1 MRNNL
6 DRHLSAVRN
15 LGILAHVDAGKTTV
29 TERILYAT
37 GTTHK
42 RGEVHDG
49 TTITDFDPQ
58 ERDRGITIFAA
69 AVSCDWDGHRINLID
84 TPGHV
89 DFADEVGRSLRVLDG
104 AVAVFDAV
112 AGVEPQSE
120 SVWRQADRHG
130 VPRIAFV
137 NKLDRVGADLD
148 TAVASI
154 RERLHPVPLVV
165 QLPIGTENAFTGV
178 VDLLR
183 MRALTW
189 NDGSDTAAET
199 VVEAVVEAVVP
210 EELREEALR
219 RRRMLEEAV
228 AERHPAA
235 LEEFCD
241 RETLSADTLSRALRD
256 LTRTGDGVVVLCG
269 SAYRNRGIEPL
280 LDAVVAYLPSP
291 LDVPPVCGMRDGVD
305 GMRHAD
311 GEMHKAVN
319 DMQESVD
326 RMQDG
331 ADDVQGGVD
340 RMQDGADDV
349 QGGVDRMQDGADDV
363 QGGVDRMQDGA
374 DDVQG
379 GVDRMQDVVGEQRA
393 ADPAA
398 PFAALAFKVSATPT
412 GRLTYLRVYSG
423 TIEKGD
429 AVWESGA
436 RRTERIGRI
445 LSVQADRH
453 AQLERAVAGDIV
465 AVVGLKSARAGS
477 TLCAPGAPIVLE
489 PPGVPEPVVSVAVEA
504 LASTDA
510 DRLASALARLAEEDP
525 SLVVRTDPETGQTVL
540 SGMGELHLEVAVEKV
555 RRGLGVEVNVG
566 RPRVTYRETVARGVS
581 GLVFRHVK
589 QDGGAG
595 QFAQVV
601 LDVEPLGAAGVGSA
615 GGAEGSGGDT
625 EIGAESGFVFRSAVV
640 GGRVPQEYVRAVE
653 AGCRD
658 ALAEGPLGGHPV
670 TGLRVTLTDGAT
682 HVKDSSEMAFRTAG
696 RLGLREALRG
706 CAMVLLEPVVEVT
719 VTVPQD
725 AVGGVLGD
733 LAARRG
739 RVTDSTVRGGSAVV
753 TATVPLAELFGYAT
767 RLRSRTQGRGTF
779 SARPTGYAPAPA
791 SAATPGAATMK

>member
-1 MRNNL
+1 MRTHVSTHTPTNPL
-6 DRHLSAVRN
+6 ATVRN

-29 TERILYAT
+29 TERILYTT

-49 TTITDFDPQ
+49 TTVTDFDPQ

-69 AVSCDWDGHRINLID
+69 AVSCSWDGHRINLID

-89 DFADEVGRSLRVLDG
+89 DFADEVERSLRVLDG

-137 NKLDRVGADLD
+137 NKMDRTGADLD

-154 RERLHPVPLVV
+154 RERLHPAPLVV
-165 QLPIGTENAFTGV
+165 QLPIGAEHRFTGV
-178 VDLLR
+178 VDLVR
-183 MRALTW
+183 MRALVW
-189 NDGSDTAAET
+189 ADGAET
-199 VVEAVVEAVVP
+199 AEEGPVP
-210 EELREEALR
+210 DALREEAAR
-219 RRRMLEEAV
+219 RRRLLEEAV

-241 RETLSADTLSRALRD
+241 RETLTAATLAAALRD

-269 SAYRNRGIEPL
+269 SAYRNRGVEPL
-280 LDAVVAYLPSP
+280 LDAAVAYLPSP
-291 LDVPPVCGMRDGVD
+291 LDVPPVLGTRDGTEEE
-305 GMRHAD
+305 RT
-311 GEMHKAVN
+311 
-319 DMQESVD
+319 
-326 RMQDG
+326 
-331 ADDVQGGVD
+331 
-340 RMQDGADDV
+340 
-349 QGGVDRMQDGADDV
+349 
-363 QGGVDRMQDGA
+363 
-374 DDVQG
+374 
-379 GVDRMQDVVGEQRA
+379 

-398 PFAALAFKVSATPT
+398 PMAALAFKVNATPT

-429 AVWESGA
+429 TVWDAGT

-445 LSVQADRH
+445 LRVRADRH
-453 AQLERAVAGDIV
+453 DPLDRAVAGDIV

-477 TLCAPGAPIVLE
+477 TLCAPGAPLLLE
-489 PPGVPEPVVSVAVEA
+489 PPGVAEPVVHVAVEA
-504 LASTDA
+504 RRSTDT
-510 DRLASALARLAEEDP
+510 DRLASALARLTEEDP
-525 SLVVRTDPETGQTVL
+525 SLAVRTDPETGQTVL
-540 SGMGELHLEVAVEKV
+540 SGMGELHLEVAMERV
-555 RRGLGVEVNVG
+555 RREYGLEVSVG
-566 RPRVTYRETVARGVS
+566 RPGVAYRETVGEGVT
-581 GLVFRHVK
+581 GFVHRHVK

-595 QFAQVV
+595 QFAHVV
-601 LDVEPLGAAGVGSA
+601 LDVEPWEPDGDE
-615 GGAEGSGGDT
+615 GAEGRG
-625 EIGAESGFVFRSAVV
+625 GFVFRSTVT

-670 TGLRVTLTDGAT
+670 TGLRVTLTDGQT
-682 HVKDSSEMAFRTAG
+682 HVKDSSDTAFRTAG
-696 RLGLREALRG
+696 RFGLRDALRAS
-706 CAMVLLEPVVEVT
+706 AMVLLEPVVDVT
-719 VTVPQD
+719 VTVPED

-739 RVTDSTVRGGSAVV
+739 RVTGSGTRAGATVV

-779 SARPTGYAPAPA
+779 TARPTGYAPAPA
-791 SAATPGAATMK
+791 TAVTGVR

>member
-6 DRHLSAVRN
+6 DRQLRAVRN

-37 GTTHK
+37 GATHR

-49 TTITDFDPQ
+49 TTVTDFDPQ

-69 AVSCDWDGHRINLID
+69 AVSCDWDGHRVNLID

-89 DFADEVGRSLRVLDG
+89 DFADEVERALRVLDG

-137 NKLDRVGADLD
+137 NKLDRAGAGLD
-148 TAVASI
+148 AAVESI
-154 RERLHPVPLVV
+154 RARLHPVPLAV
-165 QLPIGTENAFTGV
+165 QLPIGVEDGFTGV

-189 NDGSDTAAET
+189 SDGADTA
-199 VVEAVVEAVVP
+199 VEGAVP
-210 EELREEALR
+210 EELREESLR
-219 RRRMLEEAV
+219 RRRLLEEAV

-241 RETLSADTLSRALRD
+241 HETLSAATLSGALRD
-256 LTRTGDGVVVLCG
+256 LTRTGDVLVVLCG

-291 LDVPPVCGMRDGVD
+291 LDVPPVSGAREGDAGPHGAHHGGDASGDGGRDQV
-305 GMRHAD
+305 R
-311 GEMHKAVN
+311 
-319 DMQESVD
+319 
-326 RMQDG
+326 
-331 ADDVQGGVD
+331 
-340 RMQDGADDV
+340 
-349 QGGVDRMQDGADDV
+349 
-363 QGGVDRMQDGA
+363 
-374 DDVQG
+374 
-379 GVDRMQDVVGEQRA
+379 EQRP
-393 ADPAA
+393 ADPDA
-398 PFAALAFKVSATPT
+398 PFAALAFKVAATAT

-445 LSVQADRH
+445 LRVQADRH
-453 AQLERAVAGDIV
+453 ARLERAVAGDIV

-477 TLCAPGAPIVLE
+477 TLCAPGAPVVLE
-489 PPGVPEPVVSVAVEA
+489 PPGVPDPVVSVAVEPRTSA
-504 LASTDA
+504 DA
-510 DRLASALARLAEEDP
+510 DRLATALARLAEEDP
-525 SLVVRTDPETGQTVL
+525 SLAVRTDAETGQTVL
-540 SGMGELHLEVAVEKV
+540 SGMGELHLEVAVEKI
-555 RRGLGVEVNVG
+555 RRGHGLEVAVG
-566 RPRVTYRETVARGVS
+566 RPRVTYRETVVRGVS

-595 QFAQVV
+595 QFAHVV
-601 LDVEPLGAAGVGSA
+601 LDVEPLGP
-615 GGAEGSGGDT
+615 GGGCGADGDVET
-625 EIGAESGFVFRSAVV
+625 GFEFRSAVV

-670 TGLRVTLTDGAT
+670 VGVRVTLVDGAT
-682 HVKDSSEMAFRTAG
+682 HVKDSSETAFRTAG
-696 RLGLREALRG
+696 RFGLREALRG
-706 CAMVLLEPVVEVT
+706 CAMVLLEPVVEVA
-719 VTVPQD
+719 VTVPED
-725 AVGGVLGD
+725 AVGAVLGD
-733 LAARRG
+733 LSGRRG
-739 RVTDSTVRGGSAVV
+739 RITDSTVRGGSAVV

-767 RLRSRTQGRGTF
+767 RLRSRTQGRGSFT
-779 SARPTGYAPAPA
+779 ARPTGYAPAPA
-791 SAATPGAATMK
+791 AAPTR

>member
-6 DRHLSAVRN
+6 DRRHLSTVRN

-49 TTITDFDPQ
+49 TTVTDFDPQ

-69 AVSCDWDGHRINLID
+69 AVSCDWNGHRVNLID

-89 DFADEVGRSLRVLDG
+89 DFADEVERALRVLDG

-137 NKLDRVGADLD
+137 NKMDRAGADLD
-148 TAVASI
+148 TAVASL
-154 RERLHPVPLVV
+154 RARLHPVPLVV
-165 QLPIGTENAFTGV
+165 HLPIGSEDTFTGV

-183 MRALTW
+183 LRSLTW
-189 NDGSDTAAET
+189 GDGNDTA
-199 VVEAVVEAVVP
+199 VEGDVP
-210 EELREEALR
+210 ETLREEALR
-219 RRRMLEEAV
+219 RRRLLEETV

-241 RETLSADTLSRALRD
+241 RETLSAETLTAALRE
-256 LTRTGDGVVVLCG
+256 LTRTGDGLVVLCG

-280 LDAVVAYLPSP
+280 LDAVVDYLPSP
-291 LDVPPVCGMRDGVD
+291 LDVPAVCGVRDGVD
-305 GMRHAD
+305 RMRRGGDRSEATVGDMQSAADRMRHA
-311 GEMHKAVN
+311 
-319 DMQESVD
+319 
-326 RMQDG
+326 
-331 ADDVQGGVD
+331 ADE
-340 RMQDGADDV
+340 R
-349 QGGVDRMQDGADDV
+349 RP
-363 QGGVDRMQDGA
+363 
-374 DDVQG
+374 
-379 GVDRMQDVVGEQRA
+379 

-398 PFAALAFKVSATPT
+398 PFAALAFKVGATPT

-429 AVWESGA
+429 PVWESGTG
-436 RRTERIGRI
+436 RVERIGRI
-445 LSVQADRH
+445 LRVQADRH
-453 AQLERAVAGDIV
+453 AQVDRAVAGDIV
-465 AVVGLKSARAGS
+465 AVVGLKSARPGS
-477 TLCAPGAPIVLE
+477 TLCAPGAPLVLE
-489 PPGVPEPVVSVAVEA
+489 PPGVADPVVSVAVEA
-504 LASTDA
+504 CRSTDT

-525 SLVVRTDPETGQTVL
+525 SLVVRTDSETGQTVL
-540 SGMGELHLEVAVEKV
+540 SGMGELHLEVAVEKI
-555 RRGLGVEVNVG
+555 RRALGLDVNVG
-566 RPRVTYRETVARGVS
+566 RPRVTYRETVGRGVS
-581 GLVFRHVK
+581 GVVYRHVK

-595 QFAQVV
+595 QFAHVV
-601 LDVEPLGAAGVGSA
+601 LDVEALE
-615 GGAEGSGGDT
+615 EGF
-625 EIGAESGFVFRSAVV
+625 EFRSAVV

-682 HVKDSSEMAFRTAG
+682 HVKDSSDTAFRTAG
-696 RLGLREALRG
+696 RFALREALRA

-719 VTVPQD
+719 VTVPED
-725 AVGGVLGD
+725 GVGGVLGD

-739 RVTDSTVRGGSAVV
+739 RVTDSLVRGGSAVV

-779 SARPTGYAPAPA
+779 TARPTGYAPAPA
-791 SAATPGAATMK
+791 AAMTS

>member
-1 MRNNL
+1 MRTNNPNPL
-6 DRHLSAVRN
+6 AVVRN

-29 TERILYAT
+29 TERILFAT

-49 TTITDFDPQ
+49 TTVTDFDPQ

-69 AVSCDWDGHRINLID
+69 AVSCAWDGHRLNLID

-89 DFADEVGRSLRVLDG
+89 DFADEVERSLRVLDG

-137 NKLDRVGADLD
+137 NKLDRAGADLD
-148 TAVASI
+148 TAVESI
-154 RERLHPVPLVV
+154 RQRLHPAPLVV
-165 QLPIGTENAFTGV
+165 QLPIGSEDGFTGV

-189 NDGSDTAAET
+189 ADDTTAADEGP
-199 VVEAVVEAVVP
+199 VP
-210 EELREEALR
+210 DGLREEALR
-219 RRRMLEEAV
+219 RRRLLEEAV

-241 RETLSADTLSRALRD
+241 RETLSAGTLTAALRD
-256 LTRTGDGVVVLCG
+256 LTHSGDGVVVLCG

-291 LDVPPVCGMRDGVD
+291 LDVPAVR
-305 GMRHAD
+305 
-311 GEMHKAVN
+311 GEN
-319 DMQESVD
+319 
-326 RMQDG
+326 
-331 ADDVQGGVD
+331 
-340 RMQDGADDV
+340 
-349 QGGVDRMQDGADDV
+349 
-363 QGGVDRMQDGA
+363 
-374 DDVQG
+374 
-379 GVDRMQDVVGEQRA
+379 GEERPC
-393 ADPAA
+393 DPAA
-398 PFAALAFKVSATPT
+398 PFAALAFKVNATPT
-412 GRLTYLRVYSG
+412 GRLTYVRVYSG
-423 TIEKGD
+423 TIEKGATVWD
-429 AVWESGA
+429 AGA

-445 LSVQADRH
+445 LRVQADRH

-465 AVVGLKSARAGS
+465 AVVGLKAARAGS
-477 TLCAPGAPIVLE
+477 TLCAPGAPLVLE
-489 PPGVPEPVVSVAVEA
+489 PPGVAEPVVSVAVEA
-504 LASTDA
+504 ERSVDT

-525 SLVVRTDPETGQTVL
+525 SLVVRTDAETGQTLL

-555 RRGLGVEVNVG
+555 RREHGLTLNVG
-566 RPRVTYRETVARGVS
+566 RPRVSYRETVGRGVS

-595 QFAQVV
+595 QFAHVV
-601 LDVEPLGAAGVGSA
+601 LDVEPS
-615 GGAEGSGGDT
+615 AEGF
-625 EIGAESGFVFRSAVV
+625 EFRSAVV

-670 TGLRVTLTDGAT
+670 TGLRVTLTDGST
-682 HVKDSSEMAFRTAG
+682 HVKDSSDTAFRTAG
-696 RLGLREALRG
+696 RFGLREALRA

-719 VTVPQD
+719 VTVPED
-725 AVGGVLGD
+725 AVGAVLGD

-739 RVTDSTVRGGSAVV
+739 RVSGSVTRGGSAVV

-779 SARPTGYAPAPA
+779 TARPTGYTPAPA
-791 SAATPGAATMK
+791 EVVVAARR

>member
-1 MRNNL
+1 MRANPL
-6 DRHLSAVRN
+6 ATVRN

-29 TERILYAT
+29 TERILFAT

-49 TTITDFDPQ
+49 TTVTDFDPQ

-69 AVSCDWDGHRINLID
+69 AVSCAWDGHRINLID

-89 DFADEVGRSLRVLDG
+89 DFADEVERALRVLDG

-137 NKLDRVGADLD
+137 NKMDRAGADLD
-148 TAVASI
+148 AAVASV
-154 RERLHPVPLVV
+154 RERLHPAPLAV
-165 QLPIGTENAFTGV
+165 QLPIGAEDTFTGV

-189 NDGSDTAAET
+189 NDEG
-199 VVEAVVEAVVP
+199 EARDPAPVP
-210 EELREEALR
+210 DELREEADGR
-219 RRRMLEEAV
+219 RRLLEEAV
-228 AERHPAA
+228 AELHPGA

-241 RETLSADTLSRALRD
+241 TGALSTGTLAAALRD
-256 LTRTGDGVVVLCG
+256 LTRSGDAVVVLCG
-269 SAYRNRGIEPL
+269 SAYRNRGVEPL
-280 LDAVVAYLPSP
+280 LDAVLAYLPSP
-291 LDVPPVCGMRDGVD
+291 LDVPPVRGTHAGDGT
-305 GMRHAD
+305 G
-311 GEMHKAVN
+311 
-319 DMQESVD
+319 Q
-326 RMQDG
+326 
-331 ADDVQGGVD
+331 
-340 RMQDGADDV
+340 
-349 QGGVDRMQDGADDV
+349 
-363 QGGVDRMQDGA
+363 
-374 DDVQG
+374 
-379 GVDRMQDVVGEQRA
+379 QRA

-398 PFAALAFKVSATPT
+398 PLAALAFKVNATAT

-429 AVWESGA
+429 TVWDATA
-436 RRTERIGRI
+436 RRSERIGRI
-445 LSVQADRH
+445 LRVRADRH
-453 AQLERAVAGDIV
+453 AQLDRAVAGDIV

-477 TLCAPGAPIVLE
+477 TLCAPDAPLVLE
-489 PPGVPEPVVSVAVEA
+489 PPGVAEPVVSVAVEA
-504 LASTDA
+504 LKGTDTG
-510 DRLASALARLAEEDP
+510 RLASALARLAEEDP

-540 SGMGELHLEVAVEKV
+540 SGMGELHLEVAVEKI
-555 RRGLGVEVNVG
+555 RREQGLGVNVG
-566 RPRVTYRETVARGVS
+566 RPRVSHRETVGRGVS
-581 GLVFRHVK
+581 GFVFRHVK

-595 QFAQVV
+595 QFAHVV
-601 LDVEPLGAAGVGSA
+601 LDVEPLDSP
-615 GGAEGSGGDT
+615 
-625 EIGAESGFVFRSAVV
+625 ESGFEFRSAVI

-670 TGLRVTLTDGAT
+670 TGLRVTLTDGST
-682 HVKDSSEMAFRTAG
+682 HVKDSSDTAFRTAG
-696 RLGLREALRG
+696 RFGLRDALRA

-719 VTVPQD
+719 VTVPED

-739 RVTDSTVRGGSAVV
+739 RVTGSVVRAGATVV

-779 SARPTGYAPAPA
+779 TTRPTGYAPAPA
-791 SAATPGAATMK
+791 PAPAR

>member
-1 MRNNL
+1 VRTNNFSPL
-6 DRHLSAVRN
+6 AVVRN

-29 TERILYAT
+29 TERILFAT

-49 TTITDFDPQ
+49 TTVTDFDPQ

-69 AVSCDWDGHRINLID
+69 AVSCAWDGHRLNLID

-89 DFADEVGRSLRVLDG
+89 DFADEVERSLRVLDG

-137 NKLDRVGADLD
+137 NKLDRAGADLD
-148 TAVASI
+148 TAVESI
-154 RERLHPVPLVV
+154 RRRLHPAPLVV
-165 QLPIGTENAFTGV
+165 QLPIGSEDGFTGV

-189 NDGSDTAAET
+189 TDDTTAAE
-199 VVEAVVEAVVP
+199 EGPVP
-210 EELREEALR
+210 DDLREEALR
-219 RRRMLEEAV
+219 RRRLLEEAV

-241 RETLSADTLSRALRD
+241 RETVSAGTLTAALRD
-256 LTRTGDGVVVLCG
+256 LTRSGDGVVVLCG

-291 LDVPPVCGMRDGVD
+291 LDVPAVRGVN
-305 GMRHAD
+305 
-311 GEMHKAVN
+311 GE
-319 DMQESVD
+319 E
-326 RMQDG
+326 RPC
-331 ADDVQGGVD
+331 
-340 RMQDGADDV
+340 
-349 QGGVDRMQDGADDV
+349 
-363 QGGVDRMQDGA
+363 
-374 DDVQG
+374 
-379 GVDRMQDVVGEQRA
+379 
-393 ADPAA
+393 DPAA
-398 PFAALAFKVSATPT
+398 PFAALAFKVNATAT
-412 GRLTYLRVYSG
+412 GRLTYMRVYSG
-423 TIEKGD
+423 TIEKGATVWD
-429 AVWESGA
+429 AGA
-436 RRTERIGRI
+436 RRTERVGRI
-445 LSVQADRH
+445 LRVQADRH
-453 AQLERAVAGDIV
+453 APLERAVAGDIV

-477 TLCAPGAPIVLE
+477 TLCAPDAPLVLE
-489 PPGVPEPVVSVAVEA
+489 PPGVAEPVVSVAVEA
-504 LASTDA
+504 ERSVDTDS
-510 DRLASALARLAEEDP
+510 LASALARLAEEDP
-525 SLVVRTDPETGQTVL
+525 SLVVRTDAETGQRLL

-555 RRGLGVEVNVG
+555 RREHGLTLNVG
-566 RPRVTYRETVARGVS
+566 RPRVSYRETVGRGVS

-595 QFAQVV
+595 QFAHVV
-601 LDVEPLGAAGVGSA
+601 LDVEPS
-615 GGAEGSGGDT
+615 AEGF
-625 EIGAESGFVFRSAVV
+625 EFRSAVV

-670 TGLRVTLTDGAT
+670 TGLRVTLTDGST
-682 HVKDSSEMAFRTAG
+682 HVKDSSDTAFRTAG
-696 RLGLREALRG
+696 RFGLREALRA

-719 VTVPQD
+719 VTVPED
-725 AVGGVLGD
+725 AVGAVLGD

-739 RVTDSTVRGGSAVV
+739 RVSGSVTRGGSAVV

-779 SARPTGYAPAPA
+779 TARPTGYAPAPA
-791 SAATPGAATMK
+791 VTTAR